1 MSTIK
6 DSKLSDLGQ
15 EEVAWAAR
23 QMLVLDEIKK
33 DFNKR
38 KPLEA

>member
-15 EEVAWAAR
+15 EEIAWLQDKCLFWMKQR
-23 QMLVLDEIKK
+23 RILIKE
-33 DFNKR
+33 N
-38 KPLEA
+38 L